1 VDTRVAKF
9 AVETKFAKFAV
20 ETKVAKFAVE
30 TKFAKFAVLT
40 KPNPP
45 KLVIA
50 LDKYPTVP
58 QPITVLVR
66 FACVRKLTPIIWLV
80 EIIGAY
86 TIPAFT

>member
-1 VDTRVAKF
+1 MLIR
-9 AVETKFAKFAV
+9 
-20 ETKVAKFAVE
+20 
-30 TKFAKFAVLT
+30 
-40 KPNPP
+40 PNPP

-58 QPITVLVR
+58 KPITVLVR

>member
-1 VDTRVAKF
+1 MARYVVL
-9 AVETKFAKFAV
+9 
-20 ETKVAKFAVE
+20 TKVAKFAVE
-30 TKFAKFAVLT
+30 TKFAKFAVDTRFARLAVLIR
-40 KPNPP
+40 PNPP

-58 QPITVLVR
+58 KPITVLVR